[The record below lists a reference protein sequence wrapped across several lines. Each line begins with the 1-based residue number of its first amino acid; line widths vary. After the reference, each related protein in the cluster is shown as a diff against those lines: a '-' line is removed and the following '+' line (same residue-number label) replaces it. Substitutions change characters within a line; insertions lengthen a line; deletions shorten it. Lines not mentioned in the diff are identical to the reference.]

1 MLKSFEKFIESL
13 MFASR
18 WLLAP
23 FYFGLI
29 ISLFFLLIV
38 FIKEIIHFV
47 THFSTD
53 ETELILFILTLIDLS
68 FAGYLLIIV
77 IFSGYE
83 NFVSKINISNHE
95 DKPEWMGT
103 VDFGGLKLKLV
114 SSINAQIWLG
124 HFDIWDKEGLIIY
137 RNSSII
143 DRNNLNLENVETLLL
158 DAVNSI
164 DLYFPAFQYILWAG
178 KTSEEALST
187 VLFETRGEA

>member
-1 MLKSFEKFIESL
+1 MFKSLENFIENV

-38 FIKEIIHFV
+38 FIKEIVHF
-47 THFSTD
+47 TLNFSTN

-68 FAGYLLIIV
+68 FAGNLLIIV

-83 NFVSKINISNHE
+83 NFVSKINVKNHE

-114 SSINAQIWLG
+114 SSIVAISGIHLLKIFFG
-124 HFDIWDKEGLIIY
+124 
-137 RNSSII
+137 
-143 DRNNLNLENVETLLL
+143 LENYSQNEILLFI
-158 DAVNSI
+158 AVHFTFVISGVLLAYMDSLTAKSKI
-164 DLYFPAFQYILWAG
+164 G
-178 KTSEEALST
+178 K
-187 VLFETRGEA
+187 

>member
-1 MLKSFEKFIESL
+1 MTSLAKKDFLDDPLDNVELAASIQNWTYDRSDKHNNYQLSVSLRNDSQGLDIVCGFDLRFNEKNKFQI
-13 MFASR
+13 
-18 WLLAP
+18 
-23 FYFGLI
+23 
-29 ISLFFLLIV
+29 
-38 FIKEIIHFV
+38 
-47 THFSTD
+47 
-53 ETELILFILTLIDLS
+53 
-68 FAGYLLIIV
+68 
-77 IFSGYE
+77 
-83 NFVSKINISNHE
+83 
-95 DKPEWMGT
+95 
-103 VDFGGLKLKLV
+103 LKLV

-124 HFDIWDKEGLIIY
+124 HFDVWDKEGLIIY

>member
-1 MLKSFEKFIESL
+1 MFKFLEKFIENL

-38 FIKEIIHFV
+38 FIKEIVHFLL
-47 THFSTD
+47 HFSTN

-68 FAGYLLIIV
+68 FAGNLLLIV

-83 NFVSKINISNHE
+83 NFVSKINISDHE

-103 VDFGGLKLKLV
+103 VDFGGLKLKLI
-114 SSINAQIWLG
+114 SSIVAI
-124 HFDIWDKEGLIIY
+124 
-137 RNSSII
+137 
-143 DRNNLNLENVETLLL
+143 
-158 DAVNSI
+158 
-164 DLYFPAFQYILWAG
+164 
-178 KTSEEALST
+178 
-187 VLFETRGEA
+187 